1 VTFRNP
7 EEVAV
12 DDDKQSRM
20 ARLAGLGLALVAAW
34 AAQQLISAVWQ
45 RSVGHKPPKPEDTGD
60 ARMGEIALAAAITGA
75 VVALSRVLATR
86 GAAKYFG

>member
-1 VTFRNP
+1 MD
-7 EEVAV
+7 
-12 DDDKQSRM
+12 DDDKQSMM

-45 RSVGHKPPKPEDTGD
+45 RSVGHKPPKPEEGD